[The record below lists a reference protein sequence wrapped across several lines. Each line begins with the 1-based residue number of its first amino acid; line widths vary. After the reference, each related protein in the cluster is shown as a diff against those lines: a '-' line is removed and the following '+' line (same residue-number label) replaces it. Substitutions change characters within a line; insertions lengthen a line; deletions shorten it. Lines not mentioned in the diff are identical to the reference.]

1 MSPLQGTIHMAGGK
15 IIPII
20 ERGDQAVRDDVYE
33 ALVTAAAELS
43 LEIADTLKPLKARL
57 DQLQAEVDRLK
68 EGVAT
73 H

>member
-1 MSPLQGTIHMAGGK
+1 MAGGK

-57 DQLQAEVDRLK
+57 DQLQAEVDQLK
-68 EGVAT
+68 EGAT
-73 H
+73 PH

>member
-1 MSPLQGTIHMAGGK
+1 MGCGK

-20 ERGDQAVRDDVYE
+20 DARDQAVRDDLYE
-33 ALVTAAAELS
+33 ALISAAAELS

-57 DQLQAEVDRLK
+57 DALQAEVDRLK
-68 EGVAT
+68 EGVAS

>member
-1 MSPLQGTIHMAGGK
+1 MAGGK

-43 LEIADTLKPLKARL
+43 LEIADTLKPLKVRL